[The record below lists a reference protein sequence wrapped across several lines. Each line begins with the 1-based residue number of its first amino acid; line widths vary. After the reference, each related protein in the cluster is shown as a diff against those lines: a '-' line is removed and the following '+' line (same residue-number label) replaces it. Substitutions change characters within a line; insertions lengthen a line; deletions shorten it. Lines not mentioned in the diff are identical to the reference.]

1 MASLTKRNGYYSIV
15 FKTTVNGKSYKKTYA
30 LGTKY
35 KKIAD
40 QKKLEY
46 QKLYDAGK
54 INPFDDH
61 WNLQEYEKEQELE
74 GTSLT
79 SPIISTLQ
87 KQFLKNKTN
96 VTEQTKTTY
105 RQIISQFMEQVGYSM
120 PVTMIN
126 TDDIKSF

>member
-15 FKTTVNGKSYKKTYA
+15 FKTTVNGSSYKKTYV

-40 QKKLEY
+40 QKKIEY

-54 INPFDDH
+54 INPFDDS
-61 WNLQEYEKEQELE
+61 WNLQEYEKEKEQELE

-79 SPIISTLQ
+79 NPIIYKYPSETV
-87 KQFLKNKTN
+87 FT
-96 VTEQTKTTY
+96 
-105 RQIISQFMEQVGYSM
+105 G
-120 PVTMIN
+120 
-126 TDDIKSF
+126 